1 MFERDLNAPLQ
12 LYLFYALLLK
22 KRKDKPYQYQSVQIF
37 FSDYTL
43 LETNPWFPTALT
55 KANQFENTFTYQK
68 LL

>member
-22 KRKDKPYQYQSVQIF
+22 KRKGKPYQYQSVQIF

-43 LETNPWFPTALT
+43 LETYP
-55 KANQFENTFTYQK
+55 
-68 LL
+68 